1 MDEQHCLALAAG
13 NADVSL
19 TGLAGAVDDTAH
31 DSHLDGL
38 FAALKP
44 TLHLICDFGAGVLG
58 AAAGRAGDDLRAG
71 HREADSA
78 QDIVAC
84 FHFLLRVSCQRDT
97 DGVADP
103 LQQHPADAHAALEQA
118 HLVSAGLRDAHMERV
133 VGHSAELAVCLHHA
147 GDVGV
152 LDGDDDVLE
161 VELFQQTDMV
171 QSALHH
177 RFRHRCAV
185 LGEDVLFQTA
195 AVDADAD
202 GDIFLL
208 AGIHDRLHAVIVAD
222 VARVDADLIHAHV
235 GAGDGSLVVEVDV
248 RHDGDIHG
256 VLDSLDALGV
266 CRAGTGHA
274 QDLTACRFA
283 ALCLRHIA
291 LDVLHRDVQ
300 HGLHGNGILAAD
312 GHIADL
318 HFTFQLPH
326 GFTSF
331 KLLRSRAGRC
341 HCTLQRASGRT
352 AAQRLRRS
360 GCPGS
365 FPALHGR

>member
-1 MDEQHCLALAAG
+1 
-13 NADVSL
+13 
-19 TGLAGAVDDTAH
+19 
-31 DSHLDGL
+31 
-38 FAALKP
+38 
-44 TLHLICDFGAGVLG
+44 
-58 AAAGRAGDDLRAG
+58 
-71 HREADSA
+71 
-78 QDIVAC
+78 
-84 FHFLLRVSCQRDT
+84 
-97 DGVADP
+97 
-103 LQQHPADAHAALEQA
+103 
-118 HLVSAGLRDAHMERV
+118 
-133 VGHSAELAVCLHHA
+133 
-147 GDVGV
+147 
-152 LDGDDDVLE
+152 
-161 VELFQQTDMV
+161 MV

-222 VARVDADLIHAHV
+222 VARVDADLIHAHI
-235 GAGDGSLVVEVDV
+235 GAGNGSLVVEVDV
-248 RHDGDIHG
+248 CHDGDIHG
-256 VLDSLDALGV
+256 VLDGLDALGV

-274 QDLTACRFA
+274 QNLTACRFT

-326 GFTSF
+326 GFTPF

-360 GCPGS
+360 DCSGF